1 MRCKLLASAALLAAP
16 FVLLGKCANAE
27 ELIARMDGFQ
37 EVPAVFSAHGQGM
50 LHLDLNKEARTIT
63 FNETFSGLSSPVTQS
78 HIHFGKIHVAGRI
91 TVFLCTNLNNGP
103 AGTVPCPA
111 DGGTV
116 TGMITGGNVLAIPAQ
131 GIPAGDF
138 DALVEVIETNSA
150 YVNVH
155 TTTFPSGEIRGQI
168 RRAEEKDD
176 ER

>member
-1 MRCKLLASAALLAAP
+1 
-16 FVLLGKCANAE
+16 
-27 ELIARMDGFQ
+27 
-37 EVPAVFSAHGQGM
+37 
-50 LHLDLNKEARTIT
+50 
-63 FNETFSGLSSPVTQS
+63 
-78 HIHFGKIHVAGRI
+78 
-91 TVFLCTNLNNGP
+91 
-103 AGTVPCPA
+103 VPCPA

-131 GIPAGDF
+131 GILAGDF